1 MIRIVLADDHSMVR
15 MGFKMLIMQQKDFEV
30 VGEASDPNEAFDL
43 VKQLSPEVLLTDVSM
58 GTEKSGLLLVKRLYD
73 VGISTNSVV
82 LTMHNEQEYLSQ
94 ALKSGAVGYLLK
106 SSSDEELF
114 KAIRQAAAGEI
125 FICNEMLQGFV
136 HNALSHVD
144 PAAESLTPRE
154 SEIVSLAVKGY
165 SNQEIA
171 QMLAISVK
179 TVEGQKSKIMHQ
191 LAIETKPELF
201 DYAVRHGLVKIQL
214 VIILNQ
220 E

>member
-30 VGEASDPNEAFDL
+30 VGEASDPNEAFEL

-179 TVEGQKSKIMHQ
+179 TVEGQKSKIMHK

-201 DYAVRHGLVKIQL
+201 DYAVRRGLVKI
-214 VIILNQ
+214 
-220 E
+220 

>member
-30 VGEASDPNEAFDL
+30 VGEASDPNEAFEL

-114 KAIRQAAAGEI
+114 KAIRQAVAGEI
-125 FICNEMLQGFV
+125 FICDEMLQGFV

-179 TVEGQKSKIMHQ
+179 TVEGQKSKIMHK

-201 DYAVRHGLVKIQL
+201 DYAVRHGLVKI
-214 VIILNQ
+214 
-220 E
+220 

>member
-30 VGEASDPNEAFDL
+30 VGEASDPNEAFEL

-154 SEIVSLAVKGY
+154 SEIVSLTVKGY

-179 TVEGQKSKIMHQ
+179 TVEGQKSKIMHK

-201 DYAVRHGLVKIQL
+201 DYAVRHGLVKI
-214 VIILNQ
+214 
-220 E
+220 

>member
-30 VGEASDPNEAFDL
+30 VGEASDPNEAFEL

-114 KAIRQAAAGEI
+114 KAIRQAAAGEF

-179 TVEGQKSKIMHQ
+179 TVEGQKSKIMHK

-201 DYAVRHGLVKIQL
+201 DYAVRHGLVKI
-214 VIILNQ
+214 
-220 E
+220 

>member
-30 VGEASDPNEAFDL
+30 VGEASDPNEAFEL

-73 VGISTNSVV
+73 VGISANSVV

-125 FICNEMLQGFV
+125 FICDEMLQGFV

-179 TVEGQKSKIMHQ
+179 TVEGQKSKIMHK

-201 DYAVRHGLVKIQL
+201 DYAVRHGLVKI
-214 VIILNQ
+214 
-220 E
+220 

>member
-30 VGEASDPNEAFDL
+30 VGEASDPNEAFEL

-58 GTEKSGLLLVKRLYD
+58 GTEKRGLLLVKRLHD

-125 FICNEMLQGFV
+125 FICDEMLQGFV

-179 TVEGQKSKIMHQ
+179 TVEGQKSKIMHK

-201 DYAVRHGLVKIQL
+201 DYAVRHGLVKI
-214 VIILNQ
+214 
-220 E
+220 

>member
-15 MGFKMLIMQQKDFEV
+15 MGFKMLKMQQKDFEV
-30 VGEASDPNEAFDL
+30 VGEASDPNEAFEL

-82 LTMHNEQEYLSQ
+82 LTMRNEQEYLSQ

-179 TVEGQKSKIMHQ
+179 TVEGQKSKIMHK

-201 DYAVRHGLVKIQL
+201 DYAVRHGLVKI
-214 VIILNQ
+214 
-220 E
+220 

>member
-1 MIRIVLADDHSMVR
+1 MIMIRIVLADDHSMVR

-30 VGEASDPNEAFDL
+30 VGEASDPNEAFEL

-125 FICNEMLQGFV
+125 FICDEMLQGFV

-179 TVEGQKSKIMHQ
+179 TVEGQKSKIMHK

-201 DYAVRHGLVKIQL
+201 DYAVRHGLVKI
-214 VIILNQ
+214 
-220 E
+220 

>member
-30 VGEASDPNEAFDL
+30 VGEASDPNEAFEL

-154 SEIVSLAVKGY
+154 SEIVSLAVKEY

-179 TVEGQKSKIMHQ
+179 TVEGQKSKIMHK

-201 DYAVRHGLVKIQL
+201 DYAVRHGLVKI
-214 VIILNQ
+214 
-220 E
+220 

>member
-30 VGEASDPNEAFDL
+30 VGEASDPNEAFEL

-58 GTEKSGLLLVKRLYD
+58 GTEKSGLLLVTRLYD

-179 TVEGQKSKIMHQ
+179 TVEGQKSKIMHK

-201 DYAVRHGLVKIQL
+201 DYAVRHGLVKI
-214 VIILNQ
+214 
-220 E
+220 

>member
-30 VGEASDPNEAFDL
+30 VGEASDPNEAFEL

-144 PAAESLTPRE
+144 PVAESLTPRE

-179 TVEGQKSKIMHQ
+179 TVEGQKSKIMHK

-201 DYAVRHGLVKIQL
+201 DYAVRHGLVKI
-214 VIILNQ
+214 
-220 E
+220 

>member
-30 VGEASDPNEAFDL
+30 VGEASDPNEAFEL

-114 KAIRQAAAGEI
+114 KAIRQAAAGEV
-125 FICNEMLQGFV
+125 FICDEMLQGFV

-179 TVEGQKSKIMHQ
+179 TVEGQKSKIMHK

-201 DYAVRHGLVKIQL
+201 DYAVRHGLVKI
-214 VIILNQ
+214 
-220 E
+220 

>member
-125 FICNEMLQGFV
+125 FICDEMLQGFV

-179 TVEGQKSKIMHQ
+179 TVEGQKSKIMHK

-201 DYAVRHGLVKIQL
+201 DYAVRHGLVKI
-214 VIILNQ
+214 
-220 E
+220 

>member
-30 VGEASDPNEAFDL
+30 VGEASDPNEAFEL

-73 VGISTNSVV
+73 VGISTNYVV

-179 TVEGQKSKIMHQ
+179 TVEGQKSKIMHK

-201 DYAVRHGLVKIQL
+201 DYAVRHGLVKI
-214 VIILNQ
+214 
-220 E
+220 

>member
-30 VGEASDPNEAFDL
+30 VGEASDPNEAFEL

-58 GTEKSGLLLVKRLYD
+58 GTEKSGLLLVKRLHD

-114 KAIRQAAAGEI
+114 KAIHQAAAGEI
-125 FICNEMLQGFV
+125 FICDEMLQGFV

-179 TVEGQKSKIMHQ
+179 TVEGQKSKIMHK

-201 DYAVRHGLVKIQL
+201 DYAVRHGLVKI
-214 VIILNQ
+214 
-220 E
+220 

>member
-30 VGEASDPNEAFDL
+30 VGESSDPNEAFEL

-125 FICNEMLQGFV
+125 FICDEMLQGFV

-179 TVEGQKSKIMHQ
+179 TVEGQKSKIMHK

-201 DYAVRHGLVKIQL
+201 DYAVRHGLVKI
-214 VIILNQ
+214 
-220 E
+220 

>member
-30 VGEASDPNEAFDL
+30 VGEASDPKEAFEL

-58 GTEKSGLLLVKRLYD
+58 GTEKSGLLLVKRLHD
-73 VGISTNSVV
+73 AGITTNSVV

-114 KAIRQAAAGEI
+114 KAIRQAAAREI
-125 FICNEMLQGFV
+125 FICDEMLQGFV
-136 HNALSHVD
+136 HNALSQVD

-179 TVEGQKSKIMHQ
+179 TVEGQKSKIMHK
-191 LAIETKPELF
+191 LAIKTKPELF
-201 DYAVRHGLVKIQL
+201 DYAVRHGLVKI
-214 VIILNQ
+214 
-220 E
+220 

>member
-30 VGEASDPNEAFDL
+30 VGEASDPNEAFEL

-171 QMLAISVK
+171 QMLAISAK
-179 TVEGQKSKIMHQ
+179 TVEGQKSKIMHK

-201 DYAVRHGLVKIQL
+201 DYAVRHGLVKI
-214 VIILNQ
+214 
-220 E
+220 

>member
-30 VGEASDPNEAFDL
+30 VGEASDPNEAFEL

-179 TVEGQKSKIMHQ
+179 TVEGQKSKIMHK

>member
-30 VGEASDPNEAFDL
+30 VGEASDPNEAFEL

-179 TVEGQKSKIMHQ
+179 TVEGQKSKIMHK
-191 LAIETKPELF
+191 LAIETKPET
-201 DYAVRHGLVKIQL
+201 I
-214 VIILNQ
+214 
-220 E
+220 

>member
-179 TVEGQKSKIMHQ
+179 TVEGQKSKIMHK

-201 DYAVRHGLVKIQL
+201 DYAVRHGLVKI
-214 VIILNQ
+214 
-220 E
+220 

>member
-30 VGEASDPNEAFDL
+30 VGEASDPNEAFEL

-58 GTEKSGLLLVKRLYD
+58 GTEKSGLLLVKRLHD
-73 VGISTNSVV
+73 VGIFTNSVV

-125 FICNEMLQGFV
+125 FICDEMLQGFV

-179 TVEGQKSKIMHQ
+179 TVEGQKSKIMHK

-201 DYAVRHGLVKIQL
+201 DYAVRHGLVKI
-214 VIILNQ
+214 
-220 E
+220 

>member
-30 VGEASDPNEAFDL
+30 VGEASDPNEAFEL

-73 VGISTNSVV
+73 VGIFTNSVV

-179 TVEGQKSKIMHQ
+179 TVEGQKSKIMHK

-201 DYAVRHGLVKIQL
+201 DYAVRHGLVKI
-214 VIILNQ
+214 
-220 E
+220 

>member
-30 VGEASDPNEAFDL
+30 VGEASDPNEAFEL

-58 GTEKSGLLLVKRLYD
+58 GTEKSGLLLVKRLHD

-125 FICNEMLQGFV
+125 FICDEMLQGFV

-179 TVEGQKSKIMHQ
+179 TVEGQKSKIMHK

>member
-1 MIRIVLADDHSMVR
+1 MIRIVLVDDHSMVR
-15 MGFKMLIMQQKDFEV
+15 IGFKMLIMQQKDFEV
-30 VGEASDPNEAFDL
+30 VGEASDPNEAFEL

-58 GTEKSGLLLVKRLYD
+58 GTEKSGLLLVKRLHD

-114 KAIRQAAAGEI
+114 KAIRQAVAGEI
-125 FICNEMLQGFV
+125 FICDEMLQGFV

-179 TVEGQKSKIMHQ
+179 TVEGQKSKIMHK

-201 DYAVRHGLVKIQL
+201 DYAVRHGLVKI
-214 VIILNQ
+214 
-220 E
+220 

>member
-30 VGEASDPNEAFDL
+30 VGEASDPNEAFEL

-179 TVEGQKSKIMHQ
+179 TVEGQKSKIMHK

-201 DYAVRHGLVKIQL
+201 DYAVCHGLVKI
-214 VIILNQ
+214 
-220 E
+220 

>member
-30 VGEASDPNEAFDL
+30 VGEASDPNEAFEL

-73 VGISTNSVV
+73 VGISANSVV

-179 TVEGQKSKIMHQ
+179 TVEGQKSKIMHK

-201 DYAVRHGLVKIQL
+201 DYAVRHGLVKI
-214 VIILNQ
+214 
-220 E
+220 

>member
-30 VGEASDPNEAFDL
+30 VGEASDPNEAFEL

-73 VGISTNSVV
+73 VGVSTNSVV

-125 FICNEMLQGFV
+125 FICDEMLQGFV

-179 TVEGQKSKIMHQ
+179 TVEGQKSKIMHK

-201 DYAVRHGLVKIQL
+201 DYAVRHGLVKI
-214 VIILNQ
+214 
-220 E
+220 

>member
-30 VGEASDPNEAFDL
+30 VGEASDPNEAFEL

-179 TVEGQKSKIMHQ
+179 IVEGQKSKIMHK

-201 DYAVRHGLVKIQL
+201 DYAVRHGLVKI
-214 VIILNQ
+214 
-220 E
+220 

>member
-30 VGEASDPNEAFDL
+30 VGEASDPNEAFEL

-58 GTEKSGLLLVKRLYD
+58 GTEKSGLLLVKRLHD

-125 FICNEMLQGFV
+125 FICDEMLQGFV
-136 HNALSHVD
+136 YNALSHVD

-179 TVEGQKSKIMHQ
+179 TVEGQKSKIMHK

-201 DYAVRHGLVKIQL
+201 DYAVRHGLVKI
-214 VIILNQ
+214 
-220 E
+220 

>member
-30 VGEASDPNEAFDL
+30 VGEASDPNEAFEL

-114 KAIRQAAAGEI
+114 KAIRQATAGEI

-179 TVEGQKSKIMHQ
+179 TVEGQKSKIMHK

-201 DYAVRHGLVKIQL
+201 DYAVRHGLVKI
-214 VIILNQ
+214 
-220 E
+220 

>member
-30 VGEASDPNEAFDL
+30 VGEASDPNEAFEL

-58 GTEKSGLLLVKRLYD
+58 GTEKSGLLVKRLYD

-179 TVEGQKSKIMHQ
+179 TVEGQKSKIMHK

-201 DYAVRHGLVKIQL
+201 DYAVRHGLVKI
-214 VIILNQ
+214 
-220 E
+220 

>member
-1 MIRIVLADDHSMVR
+1 MIRIVLADGHSMVR

-30 VGEASDPNEAFDL
+30 VGEASDPNEAFEL

-58 GTEKSGLLLVKRLYD
+58 GTEKSGLLLVKRLHD

-125 FICNEMLQGFV
+125 FICDEMLQGFV

-179 TVEGQKSKIMHQ
+179 TVEGQKSKIMHK

-201 DYAVRHGLVKIQL
+201 DYAVRHGLVKI
-214 VIILNQ
+214 
-220 E
+220 

>member
-30 VGEASDPNEAFDL
+30 VGEASDPNEAFEL

-144 PAAESLTPRE
+144 PAAESLTLRE

-179 TVEGQKSKIMHQ
+179 TVEGQKSKIMHK

-201 DYAVRHGLVKIQL
+201 DYAVRHGLVKI
-214 VIILNQ
+214 
-220 E
+220 

>member
-30 VGEASDPNEAFDL
+30 VGEASDPNEAFEL

-136 HNALSHVD
+136 HNVLSHVD

-179 TVEGQKSKIMHQ
+179 TVEGQKSKKMHK

-201 DYAVRHGLVKIQL
+201 DYAVRHGLVKI
-214 VIILNQ
+214 
-220 E
+220 

>member
-30 VGEASDPNEAFDL
+30 VGEASDPNEAFEL

-179 TVEGQKSKIMHQ
+179 TVEGQKSKIMHK
-191 LAIETKPELF
+191 LAIETKPELI
-201 DYAVRHGLVKIQL
+201 DYAVRHGLVKI
-214 VIILNQ
+214 
-220 E
+220 

>member
-15 MGFKMLIMQQKDFEV
+15 MGFKMLIMQQKDFVV
-30 VGEASDPNEAFDL
+30 VGEASDPNEAFEL

-179 TVEGQKSKIMHQ
+179 TVEGQKSKIMHK

-201 DYAVRHGLVKIQL
+201 DYAVRHGLVKT
-214 VIILNQ
+214 
-220 E
+220 

>member
-30 VGEASDPNEAFDL
+30 VGEASDPNEAFEL
-43 VKQLSPEVLLTDVSM
+43 VKQLSPEVLLADVSM

-179 TVEGQKSKIMHQ
+179 TVEGQKSKIMHK

-201 DYAVRHGLVKIQL
+201 DYAVRHGLVKI
-214 VIILNQ
+214 
-220 E
+220 

>member
-30 VGEASDPNEAFDL
+30 VGEASDPNEAFEL

-114 KAIRQAAAGEI
+114 KGIRQAAAGEI

-179 TVEGQKSKIMHQ
+179 TVEGQKSKIMHK

-201 DYAVRHGLVKIQL
+201 DYAVRHGLVKI
-214 VIILNQ
+214 
-220 E
+220 

>member
-30 VGEASDPNEAFDL
+30 VGEASDPNEAFEL

-58 GTEKSGLLLVKRLYD
+58 ATEKSGLLLVKRLHD

-125 FICNEMLQGFV
+125 FICDEMLQGFV

-179 TVEGQKSKIMHQ
+179 TVEGQKSKIMHK

-201 DYAVRHGLVKIQL
+201 DYAVRHGLVKI
-214 VIILNQ
+214 
-220 E
+220 